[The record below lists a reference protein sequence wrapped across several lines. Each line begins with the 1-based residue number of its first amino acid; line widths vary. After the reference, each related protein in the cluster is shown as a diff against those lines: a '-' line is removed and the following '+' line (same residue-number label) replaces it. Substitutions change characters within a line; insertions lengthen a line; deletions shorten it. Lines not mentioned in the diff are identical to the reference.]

1 MSEVKLQPG
10 PGVTRAGGVDS
21 VDTGTVWSLRGSD
34 HVSILSTDHLT
45 APPRALTLTACTGWR
60 WSCDSCELCTL
71 SQAARPTPPRPPQ
84 HRPASF
90 TAAILATPAP
100 GPRTSCHGDTCH
112 QCHQLHRSALHA
124 HSISASTVST
134 VRCVYLLAGV
144 RVCSTHCLELV
155 VMLVVFT
162 VMPRESSGHE
172 LPARWLEQ
180 HCQPAQPSPHCR
192 PACCLA
198 AWAVPPRAIQRSVQC
213 TPYTTMQ

>member
-1 MSEVKLQPG
+1 MLQLSPSH
-10 PGVTRAGGVDS
+10 PAQAGGGAV
-21 VDTGTVWSLRGSD
+21 T
-34 HVSILSTDHLT
+34 HVNSAHFHKQP
-45 APPRALTLTACTGWR
+45 A
-60 WSCDSCELCTL
+60 
-71 SQAARPTPPRPPQ
+71 PTPPSLLHCSNIGNTGTRTQ
-84 HRPASF
+84 D
-90 TAAILATPAP
+90 IL
-100 GPRTSCHGDTCH
+100 TSCHEDTCH

-155 VMLVVFT
+155 VVMLLVFT